1 MAYNL
6 NDLTK
11 LNALKLLGERVAN
24 DFATKQSVSTLD
36 QRVEALV
43 TAGGEPNT
51 IDAVKVNG
59 VAQEIVD
66 KTVDLTIP
74 TKVSDLTN
82 DSKYQT
88 ETEVAATVATAIAD
102 VDHLKRTKVNSVDA
116 IDLTAA
122 DADRH
127 IYMVPRTD
135 NKSGNKYDEYLILD
149 GDLEKVG
156 DWGVDLSGYV
166 QKEDGK
172 GLSTN
177 DFTDAD
183 KQKLDGIAAG
193 ATKVSA
199 GDEAGTI
206 KINDETVQV
215 VTIATDES
223 VDAMLDDVFG
233 SSSDSEEV

>member
-11 LNALKLLGERVAN
+11 LNALKLLGERIAN
-24 DFATKQSVSTLD
+24 DFATKQSVSTLGT
-36 QRVEALV
+36 RVESLIA
-43 TAGGEPNT
+43 AGGEPNT

-66 KTVDLTIP
+66 KTVNLTIP

-88 ETEVAATVATAIAD
+88 ETEVAATVATAVAD
-102 VDHLKRTKVNSVDA
+102 VDHLKRTKVDSVDA

-122 DADRH
+122 DADQY

-135 NKSGNKYDEYLILD
+135 NKSGNKYDEYMILD

-156 DWGVDLSGYV
+156 DWGVELSGYV

-183 KQKLDGIAAG
+183 KEKLDSIAED
-193 ATKVSA
+193 ATKVEASTIPGNIVINGTEVSIVKIAEDSA
-199 GDEAGTI
+199 VGE
-206 KINDETVQV
+206 
-215 VTIATDES
+215 
-223 VDAMLDDVFG
+223 MLDDVFG
-233 SSSDSEEV
+233 ATS